1 MALECEKWVISM
13 NNKHYVDPNIDSGRF
28 SETEE
33 LEADYAEVTYDCS
46 DNPKQNEYA
55 GVGIEIRCDE
65 NSEVTGALVDGGD
78 TNTIIVS
85 STGAGKTRRILCQ
98 YILSCIY
105 AMQSFVVHDPKGEIY
120 EFFYKL
126 LKKMGFK
133 VKVVN
138 LRDPM
143 KGDRINFMQKAARLW
158 KKGKHGRALEVA
170 KGIAQ
175 TLYSPLEDKND
186 KFWTESSVNLFLC
199 YFTIAATIYEPEYV
213 TLETIYRIHIEGI
226 EKVHGTMRIQ
236 DYLEEHKSEKCYE
249 LGIPSV
255 TAPNET
261 RNSIFSIFT
270 NGIARLLLNE
280 EIADMITK
288 STFEIEEMVSGK
300 RPLALF
306 IITRDEAPQTYSTVV
321 SSIVDMIYTTL
332 IDLAHTK
339 YNKELP
345 RTVHF
350 ILEEFGNIAK
360 LENIN
365 DMMTAGRSRSIRMV
379 IVLQSLC
386 QLYLTYS
393 KELAEVLIGNS
404 QNLIYMS
411 STDMNLVEMISKRC
425 GTMIDP
431 YTNERRPLLSPDRLT
446 HLDKNTGETLMLLD
460 RHYPYISKLPDL
472 SCYKMIEPL
481 ERFNIPTRKK
491 LDVETGRFVKVV
503 DEMYEN
509 KLKRMMDASKP
520 SSEDNSVEISRKK
533 AVSLPSIFLADM
545 ERIIKES

>member
-1 MALECEKWVISM
+1 MD
-13 NNKHYVDPNIDSGRF
+13 NKHYVDPNVDSGRF
-28 SETEE
+28 SEPEE
-33 LEADYAEVTYDCS
+33 LEADYTEVSYDCS
-46 DNPKQNEYA
+46 DNPKQNTAA
-55 GVGIEIRCDE
+55 GVGIEVRCDA
-65 NSEVTGALVDGGD
+65 NGEVTGALVDGGD

-85 STGAGKTRRILCQ
+85 STGAGKTRRILSH

-105 AMQSFVVHDPKGEIY
+105 AMQSFIVHDPKGEIY
-120 EFFYKL
+120 GFFYKL

-133 VKVVN
+133 VKVLN

-143 KGDRINFMQKAARLW
+143 KGDRLNFLQEAAKLW
-158 KKGKHGRALEVA
+158 KKGNRGRALEVA
-170 KGIAQ
+170 RGIAQ
-175 TLYSPLEDKND
+175 TLYSPLEDKDD
-186 KFWTESSVNLFLC
+186 KFWTQSSVNLFLC

-226 EKVHGTMRIQ
+226 EKVCGTMRIQ
-236 DYLEEHKSEKCYE
+236 AYLDEHKEEKCYE

-261 RNSIFSIFT
+261 RTSIYSIFT
-270 NGIARLLLNE
+270 NGLVRVLLNE
-280 EIADMITK
+280 EIADMTTK
-288 STFEIEEMVSGK
+288 STFRIEEMVSGK

-339 YNKELP
+339 YDKRLP
-345 RTVHF
+345 RTVHL

-365 DMMTAGRSRSIRMV
+365 DMMTASRSRSIRIV
-379 IVLQSLC
+379 VVLQSLC

-404 QNLIYMS
+404 QNLVYMS
-411 STDMNLVEMISKRC
+411 STDMNLVGMISKRC
-425 GTMIDP
+425 GTMIDQ
-431 YTNERRPLLSPDRLT
+431 YTYERRPLLSPDRLT

-460 RHYPYISKLPDL
+460 RHYPYITSLPDL

-491 LDVETGRFVKVV
+491 IEVETGRFAKLV
-503 DEMYEN
+503 DEMFEN
-509 KLKRMMDASKP
+509 RLRMMMEPSKP
-520 SSEDNSVEISRKK
+520 DPREKKAEMSRKK
-533 AVSLPSIFLADM
+533 AVALPSPFLAEM
-545 ERIIKES
+545 EKIIKEA